1 MSDLSILGPGDEDG
15 HQPRPRRSRRRR
27 RRMLGPALSLLV
39 IVVLAL
45 GAFYGGRLILH
56 RVGSAPDYSGQVGA
70 WVYVQVDEGDTAGDI
85 GAALVTSGVVKSS
98 RAFRTAAEKDQR
110 SRAIQPGTYRL
121 HKHMSGAAA
130 LSLILDPTSRV
141 GRVTVPEGLTVKQ
154 TLALLARRTKIPLA
168 KLTAAADSPGS
179 LGLPPFAHGH
189 LEGFLYPT
197 TYDVP
202 RAASPRAV
210 LRMMVATGARKF
222 DPAALDQGG
231 GAAHASPYQIVVIAS
246 LLEEEG
252 ITPDFAKVARV
263 IDNRLAADKP
273 LQLDSTINYALGR
286 NDARVTSQQTQVDSP
301 YNTYR
306 HKGLPPTPICNPGM
320 AAIDAALHP
329 ARGPWLYF
337 VKKDRAGNSFFTDD
351 DKAFERQKKKS
362 QAEGVY

>member
-1 MSDLSILGPGDEDG
+1 MSDLSILGTGDDDG
-15 HQPRPRRSRRRR
+15 HPPPRRRR
-27 RRMLGPALSLLV
+27 RRRRRRVLGPVLSLLV
-39 IVVLAL
+39 IAVLAL

-56 RVGSAPDYSGQVGA
+56 RVGSAPDYSGQVGG
-70 WVYVQVDEGDTAGDI
+70 WVYVQVDDGDTASDI
-85 GAALVTSGVVKSS
+85 GTAMVSAGVVKSS
-98 RAFRTAAEKDQR
+98 RAFRAAAEKDRR

-130 LSLILDPTSRV
+130 LSLILDPASRV

-154 TLALLARRTKIPLA
+154 TLALLAKRTKIPLA

-202 RAASPRAV
+202 RSASPRDV
-210 LRMMVATGARKF
+210 LRMMVAAAASKF
-222 DPAALDQGG
+222 DPNALDE
-231 GAAHASPYQIVVIAS
+231 GAGTAHASPYQIVVVAS
-246 LLEEEG
+246 LLEEEA
-252 ITPDFAKVARV
+252 ITPDFGKVARV
-263 IDNRLAADKP
+263 IDNRLAIGKP

-286 NDARVTSQQTQVDSP
+286 NDARVTSAQTQVDSP

-306 HKGLPPTPICNPGM
+306 HEGLPPTPICNPGM

-351 DKAFERQKKKS
+351 DKAFERQKRKS